1 MKINTL
7 PSIFLFCVLLFS
19 MACNQ
24 DKTSST
30 PLNPNGDS
38 ELAILMRAMAEDGE
52 RMKEHILSGKMP
64 SPKADYDKL
73 LTAEAT
79 EPDKMTTP
87 EYEAFAQSYIQ
98 IMEAM
103 EKGEKENADMLY
115 KNMVDVCMNCHRA
128 VCPGPMVRI
137 KKLYVNK

>member
-1 MKINTL
+1 MKTNTVL
-7 PSIFLFCVLLFS
+7 KSVLFFSLLLSI
-19 MACNQ
+19 ACNQ
-24 DKTSST
+24 RNSSA

-38 ELAILMRAMAEDGE
+38 ELALLMRAMAEDGE

-64 SPKADYDKL
+64 KPTADYEKL

-79 EPDKMTTP
+79 EPEKMTTP

-103 EKGEKENADMLY
+103 NRGQKEHADLLY
-115 KNMVDVCMNCHRA
+115 KNMVDVCINCHRA
-128 VCPGPMVRI
+128 VCPGPVTRI
-137 KKLYVNK
+137 KKLYVNQ